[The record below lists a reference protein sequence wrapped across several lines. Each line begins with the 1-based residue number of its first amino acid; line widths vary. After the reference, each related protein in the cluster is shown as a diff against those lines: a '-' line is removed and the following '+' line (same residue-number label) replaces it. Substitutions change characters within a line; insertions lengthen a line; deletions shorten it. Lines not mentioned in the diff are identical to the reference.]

1 MAMVS
6 RLNFDNFVKNL
17 VVCHFV
23 SCNIVQCIM
32 TLSHYGIVRVV
43 AFYYALQTVNMTQ
56 EFE

>member
-1 MAMVS
+1 MVS

-43 AFYYALQTVNMTQ
+43 AFYYALQTANMTQ